1 MVLASDLEVVC
12 NQVDWTSRNHSMR
25 SALRRIAKHTAAT
38 GLNLGLAAPANRV
51 GSATVATGW
60 CGLLLTNVPVL
71 PLPLAAHVHVMLL
84 HLLTL
89 VGRLL
94 HVLMLLLGHLMLVAS
109 LVPASLVAILGLV
122 TLCTAGLVASILP
135 RTRVGLSSVVTV
147 VGWFLLHK
155 RF

>member
-1 MVLASDLEVVC
+1 
-12 NQVDWTSRNHSMR
+12 MR

-51 GSATVATGW
+51 GSATVATGR

-71 PLPLAAHVHVMLL
+71 PLPLALAAHAAHAAHVHVMLL

-94 HVLMLLLGHLMLVAS
+94 HVLMLLLGHLLLVAS
-109 LVPASLVAILGLV
+109 LIPASLAAIRGLV